1 MKAEAILDSVRY
13 VVDKNGQRTAVLLDL
28 STWNALRQLLEDLDE
43 DERLAKLLDEV
54 AGDEKLTGE
63 AAWDF
68 LKSDAEKR

>member
-1 MKAEAILDSVRY
+1 MGVDAILDSVQY
-13 VVDKNGQRTAVLLDL
+13 VVDKDGQQTAVLLDL
-28 STWNALRQLLEDLDE
+28 PTWDAVRQLLEDLGE

>member
-1 MKAEAILDSVRY
+1 MKVEAILDSVRY
-13 VVDKNGQRTAVLLDL
+13 VVDRNGQRTAVLLDL
-28 STWNALRQLLEDLDE
+28 PTWDALRQLLEDLGE

-54 AGDEKLTGE
+54 EGDEKLTGE